1 MKEWDTQTPPDDL
14 NFTKFG
20 FHPKEFDNVAPVIP
34 RWLYNLQNKVHPLAE
49 QVREF
54 QKRQTVESLRGET
67 AQWIADLDQKLSD
80 ANQIQ
85 EDKNIKL
92 SQVDSSLQQ

>member
-1 MKEWDTQTPPDDL
+1 MMYTLESLREFLKEWDSETPQDL

-34 RWLYNLQNKVHPLAE
+34 RWLFDLQNKVHPLAE

-54 QKRQTVESLRGET
+54 QKL
-67 AQWIADLDQKLSD
+67 
-80 ANQIQ
+80 
-85 EDKNIKL
+85 
-92 SQVDSSLQQ
+92 